1 MEFRD
6 EIVLSLG
13 EVKLVNQKIAAVR
26 HLALFTNQ
34 KRIEESGRGDGK
46 QFALPAVLLV
56 NDQVKIIEVASGV
69 DSLLPGFFR
78 EDSVKSGCKEE
89 LLYRNKLPTIPKV
102 TRWNMHSDV
111 IKAPKAKKK
120 MSEVREGVP

>member
-1 MEFRD
+1 M
-6 EIVLSLG
+6 
-13 EVKLVNQKIAAVR
+13 R

-56 NDQVKIIEVASGV
+56 NDQVKIIEVAFGV
-69 DSLLPGFFR
+69 DGLLPGFFR